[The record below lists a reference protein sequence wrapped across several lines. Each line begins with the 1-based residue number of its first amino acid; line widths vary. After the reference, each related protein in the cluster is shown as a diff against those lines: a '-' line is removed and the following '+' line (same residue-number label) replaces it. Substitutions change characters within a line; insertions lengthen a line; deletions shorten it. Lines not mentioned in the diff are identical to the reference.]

1 MCWLALGA
9 ALFVTGAVPALAA
22 LQWLRIPKTPRAL
35 AAGIWIAWLPWLAAE
50 VYFQYVWAE
59 SDSFGWLSRNFAQR
73 HYHADAYGLR
83 DSGLPLSARG
93 PNALV
98 VGDSLA
104 FGSGLAEVG
113 DRFGNRLR
121 ALLPGLHVVVLS
133 SVGGGPLEQAELVRR
148 FAGGSG
154 AVSAAVLSYTAND
167 ILDAAPRDYAAP
179 PAGRAAWRPCTERV
193 ELLRHF
199 YHRCWISPGAY
210 DAYLRERIAAAFS
223 DPQIFA
229 RHAEQLRAL
238 AALASRGGR
247 APVWLLRWPDLSR
260 AGDALG
266 WAPLREL
273 ALREGWRP
281 LDVGE
286 LLEGRAS
293 SELVVSARDRHPNP
307 ELHRR
312 VAERLAIE
320 LRSALEPPP

>member
-9 ALFVTGAVPALAA
+9 ALFVTGAIPAVAA
-22 LQWLRIPKTPRAL
+22 LQWLRIAKTLRAL
-35 AAGIWIAWLPWLAAE
+35 AAAIWLAWLPWLAAE
-50 VYFQYVWAE
+50 VYFQYLWTE
-59 SDSFGWLSRNFAQR
+59 SDSFGWLSRNFARR

-121 ALLPGLHVVVLS
+121 ALLPDLHVVVLS
-133 SVGGGPLEQAELVRR
+133 SVGGGPLEQAELLRH
-148 FAGGSG
+148 FASGPG
-154 AVSAAVLSYTAND
+154 AVAAAVLSYTAND

-179 PAGRAAWRPCTERV
+179 PAGRAAWLPCFERV

-199 YHRCWISPGAY
+199 YHRVWISPGAY
-210 DAYLRERIAAAFS
+210 DATLGERIAAAFS
-223 DPQIFA
+223 DPEIFA

-247 APVWLLRWPDLSR
+247 APLWLLRWPDLSR
-260 AGDALG
+260 PGEEPG
-266 WAPLREL
+266 WAALRAL
-273 ALREGWRP
+273 AQREGWRT

-293 SELVVSARDRHPNP
+293 SELVVSARDRHPNA

-312 VAERLAIE
+312 VAERLAAE
-320 LRSALEPPP
+320 LQGVLEPPP